1 MATPTP
7 INFATPA
14 PSNGNGKAEGPTA
27 DNPLRGLEHLSKVAV
42 LGRDA
47 LLALAD
53 APTLYIWDGIALVGI
68 IVVIAGGVG
77 SGKTTLLFLVLI
89 ARANTGAA
97 IKVLGREVTPAP
109 PDTYVVLI
117 EGEHSESSAAR
128 KLVKSCRLLGVEE
141 SALDRI
147 IIVAR
152 KDARIGSPVWQDVEK
167 LIAAGLVSDIAL
179 DTLARVAPG
188 DANDEREQVQIFNLI
203 ATAID
208 RSPSVA
214 TRPVVWPV
222 AHTRKDAGDDL
233 DGVSGSAQRTGQA
246 DTVLMVRA
254 EKRDG
259 KVISSR
265 VTFAKLREEPDD
277 YPGPVEF
284 TVTKDKLVESCAP
297 TEDKRPLEER
307 IIERLKLGAET
318 KSALKRKLGRSDAD
332 IEEAFSSLFAAHRI
346 TSTTVTVKG
355 IERKAFCLREAS

>member
-1 MATPTP
+1 MAIP

-14 PSNGNGKAEGPTA
+14 PSNANGKAEGPTA
-27 DNPLRGLEHLSKVAV
+27 DHPLRGLEHLSKVAV
-42 LGRDA
+42 LGREA
-47 LLALAD
+47 LLALAT
-53 APTLYIWDGIALVGI
+53 APIVYVWNGIALVGI

-77 SGKTTLLFLVLI
+77 SGKTTLLFFVLV
-89 ARANTGAA
+89 ARANTGDA

-109 PDTYVVLI
+109 AGTFVVLI

-128 KLVKSCRLLGVEE
+128 KLVKSCRLLGIDE

-167 LIAAGLVSDIAL
+167 LIAAGLVSDVAL

-203 ATAID
+203 ATAIE

-284 TVTKDKLVESCAP
+284 TVTKDRLIESTSA
-297 TEDKRPLEER
+297 TDDGRPLEER
-307 IIERLKLGAET
+307 ILECCRLGPQT
-318 KSALKRKLGRSDAD
+318 KGALKAKLGRSNDD
-332 IEEAFSSLFAAHRI
+332 IEGAITNLFAAHQI
-346 TSTTVTVKG
+346 TTADVTVRG
-355 IERKAFCLREAS
+355 RVRKAFAVRETP